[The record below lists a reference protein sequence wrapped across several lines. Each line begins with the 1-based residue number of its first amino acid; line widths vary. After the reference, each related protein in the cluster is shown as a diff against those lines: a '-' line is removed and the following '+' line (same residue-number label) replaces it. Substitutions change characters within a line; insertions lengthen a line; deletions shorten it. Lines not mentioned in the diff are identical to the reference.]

1 MITATANQQGGR
13 AARRVVAWPPLAPD
27 ARVTVVIPT
36 KNEEGLIAEIIE
48 SARPHAAEILVVDG
62 HSTDRTRV
70 IAAAM
75 GARVVLDAGLGKGE
89 ALRRSLVEARHDILV
104 FIDAD
109 GSHDPRDIPHL
120 VDPIRRGEAELV
132 IASRTRG
139 GSDELHGTAEQLL
152 RYIGSQLIML
162 AINYRW
168 QVRLTDS
175 QNGFRALR
183 RDAARALRLKANLT
197 TIEQEMLMRAL
208 KCGCRVVEIP
218 SHEFERRWGVS
229 KVSVWRLWWAYL
241 WSLMR
246 NIV

>member
-1 MITATANQQGGR
+1 MPTARTI
-13 AARRVVAWPPLAPD
+13 RRTS
-27 ARVTVVIPT
+27 RSSS
-36 KNEEGLIAEIIE
+36 NR
-48 SARPHAAEILVVDG
+48 SA
-62 HSTDRTRV
+62 
-70 IAAAM
+70 
-75 GARVVLDAGLGKGE
+75 
-89 ALRRSLVEARHDILV
+89 
-104 FIDAD
+104 
-109 GSHDPRDIPHL
+109 
-120 VDPIRRGEAELV
+120 RGEAELV

-183 RDAARALRLKANLT
+183 RDVARALRLTSNLT

-229 KVSVWRLWWAYL
+229 KVSVWRSVVGLPLVADAQHRVKACARSSRRAMSCNL
-241 WSLMR
+241 LGV
-246 NIV
+246 N